1 MPILSEQESQTV
13 AWFREL
19 EKESTG
25 RVESVEMDAL
35 GYIAIALRPDPS
47 PEDAAWLKF
56 ASAQAAG
63 KGAIVN
69 FDEHGCLVL
78 VLPRYAK
85 AEQRTLELP
94 DSAATR
100 GKKGRR
106 VRQGQEQGTIL

>member
-1 MPILSEQESQTV
+1 MPVLSSQEDQTV
-13 AWFREL
+13 AWFKEL

-25 RVESVEMDAL
+25 RVESVEMDPL
-35 GYIAIALRPDPS
+35 GYIAIALRPDPE

-78 VLPRYAK
+78 ILPRYAK
-85 AEQRTLELP
+85 AEQRTLELSDASP
-94 DSAATR
+94 DR
-100 GKKGRR
+100 RKEGRR
-106 VRQGQEQGTIL
+106 SRKG